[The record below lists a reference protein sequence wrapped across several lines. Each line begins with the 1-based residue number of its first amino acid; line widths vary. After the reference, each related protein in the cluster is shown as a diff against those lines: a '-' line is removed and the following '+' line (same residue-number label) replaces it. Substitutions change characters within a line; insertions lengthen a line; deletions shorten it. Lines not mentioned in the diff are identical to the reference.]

1 MIKSLKSQQAR
12 HQFLAVLWTLTPVFF
27 FLGLSCRLKY
37 VWVISRQPPKVIR
50 VKVSSEK
57 EDKGEWL
64 DSSAS
69 LKRFITKVN
78 RTKLNSDRLLM
89 GTVGAIKDL
98 PLKI

>member
-1 MIKSLKSQQAR
+1 M
-12 HQFLAVLWTLTPVFF
+12 
-27 FLGLSCRLKY
+27 
-37 VWVISRQPPKVIR
+37 WVISRQPPKVIR